1 MNLLT
6 NQPIISI
13 AYKEPTNNQFSL
25 FVKVSVRSSLL
36 ACSVGLKKV
45 FVPVPVKVSVKV
57 KVRVSVR
64 VKVNNFSKIIQLIQ
78 FF

>member
-1 MNLLT
+1 MNLLA
-6 NQPIISI
+6 NQPVISI

-45 FVPVPVKVSVKV
+45 KVSVKVSVKV
-57 KVRVSVR
+57 PVPVPVP
-64 VKVNNFSKIIQLIQ
+64 VIFSKKNTFL
-78 FF
+78 